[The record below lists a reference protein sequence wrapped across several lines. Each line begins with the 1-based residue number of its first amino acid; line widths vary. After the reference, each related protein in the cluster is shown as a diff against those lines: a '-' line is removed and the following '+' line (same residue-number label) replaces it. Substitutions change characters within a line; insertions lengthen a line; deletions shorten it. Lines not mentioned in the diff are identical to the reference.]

1 MQQAIFPRALASYHL
16 DRDTRVR
23 TSREKRRKK
32 MDDRRSSSRMKQREK
47 NKRKVKKEKL
57 VGLLLSVQLRLSY
70 FVTEH

>member
-1 MQQAIFPRALASYHL
+1 MSLFSETVYMQEA
-16 DRDTRVR
+16 
-23 TSREKRRKK
+23 REKRRKK

-57 VGLLLSVQLRLSY
+57 VGPLLSVQLRLSY